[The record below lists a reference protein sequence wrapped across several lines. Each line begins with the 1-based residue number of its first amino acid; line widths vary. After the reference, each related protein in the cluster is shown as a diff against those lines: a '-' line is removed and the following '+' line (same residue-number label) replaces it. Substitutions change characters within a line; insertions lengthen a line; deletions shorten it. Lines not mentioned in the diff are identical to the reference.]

1 MKSRWEGKR
10 LLFIE
15 SGQKLYFRG
24 YQLFQL
30 GVLGDCGTASAVKR
44 GRPKGEAQRPRAQE
58 MKHKIKQ
65 RLYLCP
71 SEIFVSLRTTTSFLC
86 RNTIVSRNVKSIT
99 FLNRKLIVFGFLVSY
114 FLHRRPQSRSGG
126 V

>member
-65 RLYLCP
+65 RLYLCTKVIVVTFCATTHENKKLFVFRVENQSLLIFMLHFS
-71 SEIFVSLRTTTSFLC
+71 SEM
-86 RNTIVSRNVKSIT
+86 
-99 FLNRKLIVFGFLVSY
+99 
-114 FLHRRPQSRSGG
+114 
-126 V
+126 